1 MPQLSDN
8 LRGLSFD
15 TLFPVVLAG
24 SSITRRWWP
33 PRAASLAGYQAVKRD
48 IEAATSRILEGALL
62 AREAVPKASE
72 DRFQAHYARQYVG
85 KLATKDPLASRVGRP
100 CRSPMTSTGISASI
114 LEPGVRFG
122 WLAGPVPPES
132 DSLRVVRKSQPT

>member
-1 MPQLSDN
+1 VPQLSDN

-72 DRFQAHYARQYVG
+72 DKFQAHYARQYVG
-85 KLATKDPLASRVGRP
+85 KLATKEARAKHILVSTEAADRGTEHGRGFSDA
-100 CRSPMTSTGISASI
+100 RQ
-114 LEPGVRFG
+114 
-122 WLAGPVPPES
+122 AGQQGS
-132 DSLRVVRKSQPT
+132 